1 VTLAQFVV
9 EIAIIA
15 ALWLLMR
22 RSGWYAAAPGWQ
34 RIGAFAAM
42 VFVVVLAVN
51 LVWPAA

>member
-22 RSGWYAAAPGWQ
+22 RSGWYAGAPGWQ
-34 RIGAFAAM
+34 RIGAFAVM
-42 VFVVVLAVN
+42 VFAVVLLVN
-51 LVWPAA
+51 LVWPAG